1 MTFEDLSLLVEQS
14 YRTITV
20 VGNKG
25 KPLTDQ
31 EIASGIERYI
41 QRKSGL
47 NASSIEFFLGKP
59 NVTGKCYIKLI
70 YQMEPSPDVAAK
82 HFKYEI
88 PANTLKKFREQP
100 ATTNWQRLTYLDR
113 YMVFHLNG
121 KPITKIFSENELQK
135 TMESL
140 IKVNEFFS
148 TSYGPQYEFLGDVY
162 TMGEGSTLSELEK
175 SWKQNVSNAK
185 ALPGLLKTFWGN
197 LGT

>member
-1 MTFEDLSLLVEQS
+1 
-14 YRTITV
+14 V

-140 IKVNEFFS
+140 IKVNDFFS